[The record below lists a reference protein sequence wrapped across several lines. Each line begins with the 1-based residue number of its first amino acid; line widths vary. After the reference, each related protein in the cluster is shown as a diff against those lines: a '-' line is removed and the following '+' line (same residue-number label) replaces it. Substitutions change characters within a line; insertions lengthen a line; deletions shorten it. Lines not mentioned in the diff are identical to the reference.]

1 MSKVLIKINGIETD
15 LKDISSSTIEYII
28 NLIDGAVHNF
38 ENIKLLNDEL
48 KRRKYK
54 MNENVLD
61 VSHFDSHIK
70 TIEIF
75 FRESVIILGA
85 RGGAGGS
92 GVGTSDCEESK
103 FRIFINYLKRKFGGK
118 END

>member
-15 LKDISSSTIEYII
+15 LKDISSPIIEYII
-28 NLIDGAVHNF
+28 NLIDGGVHNF

-54 MNENVLD
+54 MNKNVLN
-61 VSHFDSHIK
+61 VSHFYSHIK

-75 FRESVIILGA
+75 FREGVIILGA
-85 RGGAGGS
+85 RGGAGGTGS
-92 GVGTSDCEESK
+92 GGGTSDCEESK

-118 END
+118 